1 MKSEQLKSER
11 GVTRPDT
18 STGHE
23 DMATVAFVH
32 LPHCTRFRMLIPTMF
47 QTTSLRTTLFGF
59 DYNVFQEIIIF
70 IEYITRDKAAAAR
83 TAQPL
88 FRLLLISG
96 GIEFLGCILVLK
108 SR

>member
-59 DYNVFQEIIIF
+59 DYNVFQEIIF